1 MSYDIILRLED
12 ELEVIWRKKM
22 ANIEQENYTRRVLWG
37 RFDEGIVR
45 GAYIH
50 KFTDPAYLHKRGRGE
65 GEDDRLET
73 KWIDNPYVKSFKE
86 TVTSSSMFVANIQIG
101 RRVWCHTPPPHAN
114 WVSHGLTSAA
124 YLVDPL
130 VIIVVIAIIQTYAAI
145 DPHVLPVKRRI
156 RIINDNRSSSS
167 SCRCRWRKGSE
178 AEQVER
184 PWLQIV
190 LGRTSQNPINPH
202 FPDTGIGAT
211 PITYGGNLKNTVVI
225 TISATLLTIAQRFRA
240 AQVHYLPHPGLSFP
254 WYMSKA
260 AS

>member
-130 VIIVVIAIIQTYAAI
+130 VIIAAVAAAVDGEREVKQNKVMI
-145 DPHVLPVKRRI
+145 PSVENSHVP
-156 RIINDNRSSSS
+156 SS
-167 SCRCRWRKGSE
+167 KYL
-178 AEQVER
+178 AVER

>member
-156 RIINDNRSSSS
+156 RIVRSIF
-167 SCRCRWRKGSE
+167 CFIL
-178 AEQVER
+178 AFFPIPV
-184 PWLQIV
+184 V
-190 LGRTSQNPINPH
+190 LLVPI
-202 FPDTGIGAT
+202 
-211 PITYGGNLKNTVVI
+211 L
-225 TISATLLTIAQRFRA
+225 R
-240 AQVHYLPHPGLSFP
+240 
-254 WYMSKA
+254 
-260 AS
+260 